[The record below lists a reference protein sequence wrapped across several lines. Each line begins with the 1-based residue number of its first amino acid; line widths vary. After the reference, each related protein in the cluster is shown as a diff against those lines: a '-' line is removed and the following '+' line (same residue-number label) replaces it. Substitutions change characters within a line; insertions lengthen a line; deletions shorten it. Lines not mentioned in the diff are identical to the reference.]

1 MDITSKIYKGLLMAF
16 ICCLGFTACD
26 DKLDEM
32 NVNPYG
38 IDPAEVNPNLLMPSV
53 LAAAAQSYANLGVND
68 MAGAVQHTQKNGWY
82 GGHNNYGWESMNWTG
97 WYNVLR
103 DNELLYNRA
112 VELDNDFF
120 QAVSLTMKSFV
131 FGNIADLWGDA
142 PYTDALKGDQ
152 ASVESQ
158 FPKFD
163 SQEVIYDG
171 IIADLQTAVSLFG
184 TAGNDAVTPANDLYY
199 GGNTAGWKRFA
210 NSLLLRY
217 YMRISEKKPDVAK
230 AGIEAVYA
238 SGDYIQNV
246 SQDAVLDYT
255 GGASDIW
262 ITRHIPLNP
271 DDFQRYQACQTFI
284 DQLSET
290 NDPRLPVWFA
300 PVRVRWEADESL
312 AVASED
318 FIRNDGEPLGVVTY
332 PFDDFVNQYPGEHF
346 TRKYNPNL
354 IAYND
359 AEYVGLPPSLM
370 VPESYNGNPSPGQG
384 TQNQHVSQLAD
395 IYQSAGAAGD
405 ILKARLISSAEVSF
419 IFAEAALKGWN
430 VGGAEQHY
438 YEGILKSLTVWGKSD
453 DYEGFITVDGVAFE
467 GSLEQVMEQKWV
479 ASWTAATE
487 AFADY
492 RRTGYPK
499 LVTGPQSP
507 QPRVA
512 LRFQYGDDEYN
523 NNSVSITGALDRL
536 ELTDY
541 SGSFGKDSQWSKS
554 WLYQGTSAPWD

>member
-1 MDITSKIYKGLLMAF
+1 MKYIAKLYKGFVMALV
-16 ICCLGFTACD
+16 CCLGFTACD

-38 IDPAEVNPNLLMPSV
+38 IDPAEVNPNLLMPSI
-53 LAAAAQSYANLGVND
+53 LASAAQSYASLGVND
-68 MAGAVQHTQKNGWY
+68 MAGAMQHTQKNGWY
-82 GGHNNYGWESMNWTG
+82 DEHNNYSWEGKSWTG
-97 WYNVLR
+97 WYNILR
-103 DNELLYNRA
+103 DNNLLYERA
-112 VELDNDFF
+112 VELDNAFF
-120 QAVSLTMKSFV
+120 QGVSLTMKSFV
-131 FGNIADLWGDA
+131 FGNITDLWGDA
-142 PYTDALKGDQ
+142 PYTDALQGNLS
-152 ASVESQ
+152 ATEYQ

-171 IIADLQTAVSLFG
+171 VIADLQA
-184 TAGNDAVTPANDLYY
+184 AVTLFNTASNESVVAANDLYF
-199 GGNTAGWKRFA
+199 GGNAMSWKRFA

-230 AGIEAVYA
+230 AGIEGIYA
-238 SGDYIQNV
+238 SGEYIQNV
-246 SQDAVLDYT
+246 NQDAVLDYT

-262 ITRHIPLNP
+262 ITRHIALNP

-284 DQLSET
+284 DQLMGT
-290 NDPRLPVWFA
+290 NDPRLSVWFA
-300 PVRVRWEADESL
+300 PVRVKWEADESL
-312 AVASED
+312 EVAAED
-318 FIRNDGEPLGVVTY
+318 FIRNDGEPLGVITY
-332 PFDDFVNQYPGEHF
+332 PFDDFVNDYPNEDF
-346 TRKYNPNL
+346 TRRYNPTMVS
-354 IAYND
+354 YND

-395 IYQSAGAAGD
+395 IYQSAGSAGD

-419 IFAEAALKGWN
+419 IFAEAAWKGWN
-430 VGGAEQHY
+430 VGAAEDHY
-438 YEGILKSLTVWGKSD
+438 YAGIEKSLTTWERAGD
-453 DYEGFITVDGVAFE
+453 FEAFVAQEEIVFDNT
-467 GSLEQVMEQKWV
+467 LEQIMEQKWV
-479 ASWTAATE
+479 ASWTTATE

-492 RRTGYPK
+492 RRTGYPM

-507 QPRVA
+507 QPKVA

-523 NNSVSITGALDRL
+523 NNGESINAALERL

-554 WLYQGTSAPWD
+554 WLYQGTNSPW